1 MQIINTSADLKNTIQ
16 QLEQKQAAE
25 WLLLKGGLLDTYES
39 LKLVNMLK
47 RTFNEVAT
55 VPDLKTNVINAAIG
69 LTTGIVTKKILIGK
83 TLNTLK
89 KLLGIIV
96 EVAVAGKVAQNAD
109 GIKSI
114 GNMIMKKIFN
124 QHNNSV
130 KV

>member
-1 MQIINTSADLKNTIQ
+1 MQTINTSADLKNTIQ

-47 RTFNEVAT
+47 RTFSEVAT

-83 TLNTLK
+83 TLNPLK

-124 QHNNSV
+124 QRNDSV

>member
-47 RTFNEVAT
+47 RTFSEVAT

-83 TLNTLK
+83 TLNPLK